1 MCTFA
6 VQAVSCGNIAGN
18 ISKLI
23 QIASIDGLQPM
34 ENHGTHSSD
43 VIETTH
49 TPNAATSIA
58 YIISISFLA
67 TALITSTMMFVTA
80 IVYFRRSKAKINT
93 ALTSAEGVKHSEPM
107 YEDVTGPVSSDSVVN
122 TLDNVAYGH
131 ITTSTLKDS
140 PN

>member
-1 MCTFA
+1 M
-6 VQAVSCGNIAGN
+6 
-18 ISKLI
+18 
-23 QIASIDGLQPM
+23 QP
-34 ENHGTHSSD
+34 
-43 VIETTH
+43 
-49 TPNAATSIA
+49 ATSIA

-67 TALITSTMMFVTA
+67 TVLITSTMMFVTA

-122 TLDNVAYGH
+122 TLDNVTYGH